1 MGQLLVT
8 GFRVFSPLKRSGFLM
23 SFVPHLPLPN
33 KRRAGPLKSCSV
45 SLQPH
50 SKQGLLCKE
59 KLLDQRILTGESRHT
74 FGQRAFQK
82 QQLSAKSHLDKKKIL
97 PFLVNL
103 TLLISSNTGV
113 SFQARGRR
121 LFSCLL
127 YRTSASFSLLLCC
140 HIAAVLWSWAPAAG
154 CGLEGSGEL
163 SLLGRNET
171 SLCPLCQLGLML
183 FPREGAPFIWLT
195 ITRTTKAGLF
205 FQSLQTWVWDSL
217 EKLL

>member
-23 SFVPHLPLPN
+23 SFVSHLPLPN
-33 KRRAGPLKSCSV
+33 KRRAGPLKPCSV

-127 YRTSASFSLLLCC
+127 YCTSASFSRLLCC
-140 HIAAVLWSWAPAAG
+140 HILLQCCGPGLLLLDVAWRALVSSVCWGEMKPPCALCASWG
-154 CGLEGSGEL
+154 
-163 SLLGRNET
+163 
-171 SLCPLCQLGLML
+171 
-183 FPREGAPFIWLT
+183 
-195 ITRTTKAGLF
+195 
-205 FQSLQTWVWDSL
+205 
-217 EKLL
+217 